1 MVFRSKL
8 AFPEIGSKL
17 KAPSNYKKNQI
28 LINLERA
35 TTRQI
40 PNKSN

>member
-1 MVFRSKL
+1 MKTPQVT
-8 AFPEIGSKL
+8 I
-17 KAPSNYKKNQI
+17 KKNQI

-35 TTRQI
+35 TTQQI